1 MDKTIAGLIG
11 AAALAAPVAAQ
22 AEPITAENAMHIASY
37 ADLLKPV
44 PNAREVLVALD
55 TRANTKPVTATD
67 PIIMTVQYYHH
78 HHHHHRYYPPYYR
91 PPIYRPAYP
100 PPYYRPPVY
109 HHHHHHHHH
118 HQRFFIR

>member
-22 AEPITAENAMHIASY
+22 SEPVTAENAMHIASY
-37 ADLLKPV
+37 ADLLKPI

-55 TRANTKPVTATD
+55 TRANTEPVTTTD
-67 PIIMTVQYYHH
+67 PVIMTVQYYHH
-78 HHHHHRYYPPYYR
+78 HHHHHRYYTPYYR
-91 PPIYRPAYP
+91 PPIYQPAYP

-109 HHHHHHHHH
+109 HHHHHHH
-118 HQRFFIR
+118 QRFFIR